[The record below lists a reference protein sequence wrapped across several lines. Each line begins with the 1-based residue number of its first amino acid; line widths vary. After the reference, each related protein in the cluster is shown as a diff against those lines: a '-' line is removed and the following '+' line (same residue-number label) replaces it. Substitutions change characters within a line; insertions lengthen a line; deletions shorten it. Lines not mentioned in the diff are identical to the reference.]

1 MGAARDKSV
10 TDVISGNAYGARA
23 TLEVSGEALTW
34 RARPGGEL
42 PENICTSVHDVRDS
56 HWIEQR
62 ISVPGMVLLGVGAVW
77 IYMYGLIAGS
87 LAIAAGIALLVWRHR
102 RPRRLLILD
111 VGSRRL
117 VMNVDGSSA
126 AYARALVA
134 RIDRAIETG
143 EVPSSPP
150 TLP

>member
-1 MGAARDKSV
+1 V
-10 TDVISGNAYGARA
+10 TDVISGHAYGARA

-34 RARPGGEL
+34 RARPDGEL
-42 PENICTSVHDVRDS
+42 PENICTTVHDVRDS

-62 ISVPGMVLLGVGAVW
+62 ISLPGIVLIAVGVVW
-77 IYMYGLIAGS
+77 IYMYGILEGAF
-87 LAIAAGIALLVWRHR
+87 AIAVGAALVWRR
-102 RPRRLLILD
+102 YTKPRRLLILD

-117 VMNVDGSSA
+117 VMNVDGPSA

-143 EVPSSPP
+143 EVPTSPP

>member
-1 MGAARDKSV
+1 
-10 TDVISGNAYGARA
+10 
-23 TLEVSGEALTW
+23 
-34 RARPGGEL
+34 
-42 PENICTSVHDVRDS
+42 
-56 HWIEQR
+56 
-62 ISVPGMVLLGVGAVW
+62 MVLIGVGAVW
-77 IYMYGLIAGS
+77 IYMYGILEGAF
-87 LAIAAGIALLVWRHR
+87 AIAVGIALLAWRHR
-102 RPRRLLILD
+102 KPRRMLILD

-117 VMNVDGSSA
+117 VMNVDGPSA

>member
-1 MGAARDKSV
+1 V

-34 RARPGGEL
+34 RARPNGEL

-62 ISVPGMVLLGVGAVW
+62 ISVPGMVLVGVGAVW
-77 IYMYGLIAGS
+77 IFMYGVLEGAF
-87 LAIAAGIALLVWRHR
+87 AIAAGAALLWWRHR
-102 RPRRLLILD
+102 KPRRMLILD

-117 VMNVDGSSA
+117 VMNVDGPSA